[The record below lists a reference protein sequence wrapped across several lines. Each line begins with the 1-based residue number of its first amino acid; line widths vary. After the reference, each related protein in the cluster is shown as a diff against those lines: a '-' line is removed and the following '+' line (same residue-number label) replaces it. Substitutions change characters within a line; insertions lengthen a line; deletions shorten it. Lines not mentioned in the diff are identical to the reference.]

1 MGKTNER
8 RTSMSGEEAGGLK
21 TCPRCGAKL
30 FADMDVCYGCLYDF
44 ATEHERPV
52 DVGDGGVMSELLQAL
67 DEPDLA
73 EGPTPG
79 SVPPESGRALE
90 AVGTAPTGG
99 EPALREKDELLEPVA
114 RLVPPTHVRLVMGR
128 VSMCMRVPE
137 GGLSIG
143 RDPGSDVVVTCA
155 SVSPRHLEVRM
166 EQGAM
171 VARDLGASNPALL
184 NGWALA
190 GPCSLRMGDRLDVRG
205 AGLSICPVCAGE
217 RGGEEP

>member
-99 EPALREKDELLEPVA
+99 RAHLARERRASRA
-114 RLVPPTHVRLVMGR
+114 RG
-128 VSMCMRVPE
+128 
-137 GGLSIG
+137 
-143 RDPGSDVVVTCA
+143 
-155 SVSPRHLEVRM
+155 SPRAAHPR
-166 EQGAM
+166 
-171 VARDLGASNPALL
+171 AS
-184 NGWALA
+184 
-190 GPCSLRMGDRLDVRG
+190 CHG
-205 AGLSICPVCAGE
+205 AGLHVHARSGGRPLDWEGSWQRR
-217 RGGEEP
+217 RGHVRVRIAPSS